1 MKKIFIL
8 LFVVFSSA
16 LTFAQYSQN
25 FDTLTHGDY
34 IGVSDNAWSTWS
46 GTTGGSE
53 DAKVDSNQ
61 AASPNN
67 SIYFMST
74 SSSGGPQDAVLDFG
88 GAYNT
93 GNFEFIQNIYIPNN
107 KGAYFNFQAESTI
120 GTTWALNCY
129 FINDSTI
136 YIDDSKTLHLNAK
149 YPVATWF
156 EFKLKIN
163 LNTNTWEL
171 YIDNILKSTWQNYVN
186 KIASIDYYP
195 LCSSDLGGNDQAE
208 FWIDDVSYTH
218 TPYTLPAKNAG
229 VVSVSF
235 DGPEIVGGSQFPVVK
250 VRNLGTTTITAFDIE
265 FDYNGIQYQKSV
277 TGLTLASLAIEEVIM
292 NTPIPI
298 DVSATILAATI
309 KAVNGTTGDDDN
321 TDDSKTYTFAPIIP
335 AAGKM
340 VIVEEAT
347 GTWCGWCPRGAV
359 ALEFL
364 AKDYH
369 GFAQGIAVHNGDPMT
384 DSTYNAGIGGLI
396 SGYPSALVNR
406 GNDVNPSTIWSYV
419 NVALATPPTAFL
431 INGAQI
437 TGNQLD
443 ISITADFK
451 AIANNN
457 WKLACVI
464 VEDSVTGTSSGYN
477 QSNSYS
483 GGGSGDLIMPDG
495 TNWANLP
502 GSVPASQMVYN
513 HVARA
518 ISPGFEGYDNSFPTS
533 VAIGDT
539 HTLNF
544 TFILDSSWDTSKVH
558 IVGMLMKPDGS
569 IDNGSSTSIAD
580 AVSNGF
586 VAGTPVS
593 ITKYLVKSKMNL
605 YPNPVMDNFT
615 IDLADNYTNVNI
627 EIRNSLGQI
636 VHSQEYKN
644 PDAQLQI
651 SFEGKPGV
659 YFVSVITD
667 KSSTEVFTIVKI

>member
-8 LFVVFSSA
+8 LIVLFSSA
-16 LTFAQYSQN
+16 ITFAQYSQN
-25 FDTLTHGDY
+25 FDTYTHGDY
-34 IGVSDNAWSTWS
+34 IGVVDNAWSTWS

-53 DAKVDSNQ
+53 DAKIDSNQ

-74 SSSGGPQDAVLDFG
+74 SSNGGPQDVVLDFG

-93 GNFEFIQNIYIPNN
+93 GNFEFVQNIYIPAN
-107 KGAYFNFQAESTI
+107 KGAYFNFQAESAI
-120 GTTWALNCY
+120 GTTWALNCN
-129 FINDSTI
+129 FINDSMM
-136 YIDDSKTLHLNAK
+136 YIDDAKSVHLTTN

-156 EFKLKIN
+156 EFKLTVD
-163 LNTNTWEL
+163 LNTNIWEL
-171 YIDNILKSTWQNYVN
+171 YIDNILKKTWQNDVN
-186 KIASIDYYP
+186 KIASIDYFP
-195 LCSSDLGGNDQAE
+195 MCNSDFGGNNQSE

-218 TPYTLPAKNAG
+218 TPYTLPTKNAG

-235 DGPEIVGGSQFPVVK
+235 NGPAIAGSSSYPVVK
-250 VRNLGTTTITAFDIE
+250 VRNLGTTAITAFDIE

-277 TGLTLASLAIEEVIM
+277 TGISLASLASEEVM
-292 NTPIPI
+292 ANTLIPI
-298 DVSATILAATI
+298 IASANTLTATIT
-309 KAVNGTTGDDDN
+309 AVNGTTGDDDN
-321 TDDSKTYTFAPIIP
+321 TDDVKAYTFTPIVP

-347 GTWCGWCPRGAV
+347 GTWCGWCPRGTV

-384 DSTYNAGIGGLI
+384 DSIYDIGIGTLI

-406 GNDVNPSTIWSYV
+406 GNDINPSTIWSYV
-419 NVALATPPTAFL
+419 NDALVTPPTAFL
-431 INGAQI
+431 VNGAKI
-437 TGNQLD
+437 TGNKLEV
-443 ISITADFK
+443 SITADFK

-464 VEDSVTGTSSGYN
+464 VEDSVTGTTSAYN

-502 GSVPASQMVYN
+502 SSVPASQMIYN

-518 ISPGFEGYDNSFPTS
+518 ISPSFEGYDNSFPTS
-533 VAIGDT
+533 VVVGDA

-544 TFILDSSWDTSKVH
+544 TFIIDPSWDASKIH
-558 IVGMLMKPDGS
+558 IVGMLMKPDGT
-569 IDNGSSTSIAD
+569 IDNGSSSSISEAI
-580 AVSNGF
+580 ANGF
-586 VAGTPVS
+586 VTGTPVS
-593 ITKYLVKSKMNL
+593 ITNYIAKSNMKL
-605 YPNPVMDNFT
+605 YPNPVMDNFI
-615 IDLADNYTNVNI
+615 IDLEDNYSKVNI

-636 VHSQEYKN
+636 VHSEEYKN
-644 PDAQLQI
+644 PNTQLQI
-651 SFEGKPGV
+651 SFNEKPGV
-659 YFVSVITD
+659 YFVSIITN
-667 KSSTEVFTIVKI
+667 KGSKEVFTIVKM

>member
-1 MKKIFIL
+1 MKKILTF

-16 LTFAQYSQN
+16 YTFAQYSQN

-46 GTTGGSE
+46 GTTGGAE

-61 AASPNN
+61 AASPSN
-67 SIYFMST
+67 SIYFIST
-74 SSSGGPQDAVLDFG
+74 ASTGGPQDAVLDFG

-93 GNFEFIQNIYIPNN
+93 GNFEFAQKIYIPAN
-107 KGAYFNFQAESTI
+107 KGAYFNFQAESVI
-120 GTTWALNCY
+120 GTTWALNCN
-129 FINDSTI
+129 FINDSMM
-136 YIDDSKTLHLNAK
+136 YIDDSKNVHLSTN

-156 EFKLKIN
+156 EFKLVIN

-171 YIDNILKSTWQNYVN
+171 YIDNVLKKTWQNYVN

-195 LCSSDLGGNDQAE
+195 MCSSDLGGNNQAE

-218 TPYTLPAKNAG
+218 TPYTLPTKNAG
-229 VVSVSF
+229 LVSVSF
-235 DGPEIVGGSQFPVVK
+235 DGAAIAGGSNYPVVK
-250 VRNLGTTTITAFDIE
+250 VRNLGTTTITAFDLEI
-265 FDYNGIQYQKSV
+265 DYNGIQYQKSV
-277 TGLTLASLAIEEVIM
+277 SGISLASLAIEEVVV
-292 NTPIPI
+292 NTLVPITAG
-298 DVSATILAATI
+298 ATALTATI
-309 KAVNGTTGDDDN
+309 KAVNGVTGDDDN
-321 TDDSKTYTFAPIIP
+321 TDDVKVYNFTPIIP

-384 DSTYNAGIGGLI
+384 DSIYNAGIGNLV

-406 GNDVNPSTIWSYV
+406 GNSMNPSSIWNNVNNDITI
-419 NVALATPPTAFL
+419 PPTAFL
-431 INGAQI
+431 VNGAQFV
-437 TGNQLD
+437 GNKLEV
-443 ISITADFK
+443 SITADFK

-464 VEDSVTGTSSGYN
+464 IEDSVTGTSSGYN

-502 GSVPASQMVYN
+502 SSVPASQMVYN

-518 ISPGFEGYDNSFPTS
+518 ISPSFDGYDNSFPSS
-533 VAIGDT
+533 VAVGAS
-539 HTLNF
+539 HTVNF
-544 TFILDSSWDTSKVH
+544 VFKIDPSWNTSKMH

-569 IDNGSSTSIAD
+569 IDNGSSTTISEAITNGY
-580 AVSNGF
+580 VSGVN
-586 VAGTPVS
+586 AG
-593 ITKYLVKSKMNL
+593 ITTYLSKSKIKL
-605 YPNPVMDNFT
+605 YPNPVIDKFT
-615 IDLADNYTNVNI
+615 IDLANNYAKVNI
-627 EIRNSLGQI
+627 EVRNSLGQI
-636 VHSQEYKN
+636 VHSKEYKN
-644 PDAQLQI
+644 PNAQLDV
-651 SFEGKPGV
+651 SFNGEAGV

-667 KSSTEVFTIVKI
+667 KGRAEVFTIVKM